1 MQIPLNQFEQYIDET
16 ILQRGL
22 TYFKKGKVQEP
33 LETGYGE
40 LEAVVEGSEDYI
52 VNLTIRNEIV
62 TEFSCNCPFDMG
74 PVCKHVA
81 AVIFYL
87 QKEELGLDKKTKSK
101 KTNSTPI
108 SKKQKTPAEQVNDL
122 LEKATH
128 DELKEFIREH
138 TSKNSSLR
146 SLFLSYFIQ
155 YNSNDTKELYVKTL
169 KTAIRSVSD
178 RHGFIDWS
186 ASRRLAIEV
195 TTLLES
201 AQKQI
206 SNQNYTSAIHICTAI
221 MEEIIRALGYADDSN
236 GDLSSC
242 IDIAFE
248 SLVLIANERHNEAI
262 RKQVIDY
269 CLSACNS
276 DIYRESN
283 WNLGLLSLAAALQ
296 KTKEEFNRIFALI
309 EEFDSEYEQE
319 HAKTIKYDL
328 LVKVKGEAEADKY
341 LEQHLDNYD
350 LRSKAI
356 QKAIDQMDYNKA
368 IQLAHDGIKQDKT
381 TRPGYVADWYNWLI
395 IIAQEQNDVNKVIE
409 YARLLF
415 LSDGTSKE
423 ELYQILKQNVAP
435 EKWSTFVES
444 LAKEV
449 LQKHKGYFSETLAGI
464 YIKENW
470 WERLLNLLQKHPY
483 LRFVEYYEKYLVKD
497 YSNQLAE
504 LYAKGIIDLLDNNI
518 GRSHYKTACKYLRRM
533 IKMGERNKANEVI
546 EFFRKKYSNRPA
558 LLEELSKV

>member
-22 TYFKKGKVQEP
+22 NYFKKGKVQEP

-62 TEFSCNCPFDMG
+62 TEFSCNCPYDMG

-221 MEEIIRALGYADDSN
+221 MEELNRALGYADDSN

-262 RKQVIDY
+262 IKQVIDY

-296 KTKEEFNRIFALI
+296 KTTEEFNRIFALI

-356 QKAIDQMDYNKA
+356 QKAIDRMDYNKA
-368 IQLAHDGIKQDKT
+368 IQLAHDGINQDKNK
-381 TRPGYVADWYNWLI
+381 RHGYVADWYNWLI
-395 IIAQEQNDVNKVIE
+395 KIAQEQNDVNKVIE

-546 EFFRKKYSNRPA
+546 ELFRKKYSNRPA

>member
-1 MQIPLNQFEQYIDET
+1 M
-16 ILQRGL
+16 
-22 TYFKKGKVQEP
+22 
-33 LETGYGE
+33 
-40 LEAVVEGSEDYI
+40 
-52 VNLTIRNEIV
+52 
-62 TEFSCNCPFDMG
+62 
-74 PVCKHVA
+74 
-81 AVIFYL
+81 
-87 QKEELGLDKKTKSK
+87 
-101 KTNSTPI
+101 
-108 SKKQKTPAEQVNDL
+108 
-122 LEKATH
+122 
-128 DELKEFIREH
+128 
-138 TSKNSSLR
+138 
-146 SLFLSYFIQ
+146 
-155 YNSNDTKELYVKTL
+155 
-169 KTAIRSVSD
+169 
-178 RHGFIDWS
+178 
-186 ASRRLAIEV
+186 
-195 TTLLES
+195 
-201 AQKQI
+201 
-206 SNQNYTSAIHICTAI
+206 
-221 MEEIIRALGYADDSN
+221 
-236 GDLSSC
+236 
-242 IDIAFE
+242 
-248 SLVLIANERHNEAI
+248 
-262 RKQVIDY
+262 
-269 CLSACNS
+269 
-276 DIYRESN
+276 
-283 WNLGLLSLAAALQ
+283 Q

-356 QKAIDQMDYNKA
+356 QKAIDRMDYNKA

-546 EFFRKKYSNRPA
+546 ELFRKKYSNRPA